1 MKTDPFDHVPI
12 VEAWLKE
19 PVWLP
24 PSDIARLTQLVHQT
38 PQPRHWWQ
46 RPMTGRSQHMFN
58 ALKFVVGGVV
68 VAAVGG
74 FLVSGYLPTQQQDRQ
89 PPAAATAS
97 PAMETPSPSAG
108 PDESTQTAEPVD
120 PALMASAL
128 VLQAGTGETVGGLTQ
143 VGRLSTEGYPRFGE
157 IQDLQVIGDQLVARS
172 SIDERNEQSRD
183 VILRSADA
191 MTWLPIAVPG
201 DDPAIRDLITGGEGL
216 IAGGSLAADGKRRAA
231 LWSSPDGLAWTE
243 IPAPPTRRVD
253 QLVSVDEDGSV
264 VRSGDQLWAT
274 QDGEWSEWNAI
285 PNSSILRGPAGY
297 LTWQG
302 GGQDQAVPTWVLH
315 NAAPF
320 TRATEVSLPDALAWR
335 TAPIGAPD
343 MDVQIFA
350 LDDEWVMVGSE
361 VKAPDTIHLSTDG
374 LEWLDA
380 PRPPEMAV
388 TQIRWMAPMGDQVTA
403 FGTVTG
409 ANGSS
414 GAIWTW
420 TLGEPAAAPE
430 TLSGTG
436 DEWIDA
442 PVPWQGGYVATGY
455 ERNRDQAITLWR
467 MESDPAD

>member
-1 MKTDPFDHVPI
+1 MKTDPFDHAPI

-58 ALKFVVGGVV
+58 ALKFVVAGVV

-74 FLVSGYLPTQQQDRQ
+74 FLVSGYLPIQQQDGQ
-89 PPAAATAS
+89 LPAAVTAS
-97 PAMETPSPSAG
+97 PALETPPAQ
-108 PDESTQTAEPVD
+108 PDEAVETTDPVD
-120 PALMASAL
+120 PTLLAGAL
-128 VLQAGTGETVGGLTQ
+128 VLEAGTGETVAGLTQ
-143 VGRLSTEGYPRFGE
+143 VGRLSRDGYPRFGE

-172 SIDERNEQSRD
+172 SIDERDEQSQD

-191 MTWLPIAVPG
+191 VTWLPIAVPG
-201 DDPAIRDLITGGEGL
+201 DDPAIRHLITAGDAL
-216 IAGGSLAADGKRRAA
+216 IAGGSQAVDGTRQAA
-231 LWSSPDGLAWTE
+231 LWSSPDGLAWTAM
-243 IPAPPTRRVD
+243 PAPPTKRID
-253 QLVSVDEDGSV
+253 QVVSVDENGSV
-264 VRSGDQLWAT
+264 VRAGDQLWAT
-274 QDGEWSEWNAI
+274 QDGEWTEWNKV
-285 PNSSILRGPAGY
+285 PNSSILRGPGGY

-320 TRATEVSLPDALAWR
+320 TRATEVSLPDALAWK

-350 LDDEWVMVGSE
+350 VDDEWVMVGSE

-374 LEWLDA
+374 LEWLDV

-388 TQIRWMAPMGDQVTA
+388 TQVRWMAPVGDQVKA

-409 ANGSS
+409 RNSSS

-420 TLGEPAAAPE
+420 TLGEPAAEPE
-430 TLSGTG
+430 LLSGTG
-436 DEWIDA
+436 DEWINT

-455 ERNRDQAITLWR
+455 ERNRDQFLTLWR
-467 MESDPAD
+467 MEADTAD